1 MASLVLAAVLL
12 TVSKTASSKNS
23 CKLVPEHP
31 VPLEFQGTQ
40 SFHTHG
46 KLAVSETMEYTQFET
61 VSDLIENSVFKYTH
75 KLSVYFTKFQ
85 LTPHT
90 KQHETTVTEHH

>member
-1 MASLVLAAVLL
+1 
-12 TVSKTASSKNS
+12 
-23 CKLVPEHP
+23 
-31 VPLEFQGTQ
+31 
-40 SFHTHG
+40 
-46 KLAVSETMEYTQFET
+46 MEYTQFET